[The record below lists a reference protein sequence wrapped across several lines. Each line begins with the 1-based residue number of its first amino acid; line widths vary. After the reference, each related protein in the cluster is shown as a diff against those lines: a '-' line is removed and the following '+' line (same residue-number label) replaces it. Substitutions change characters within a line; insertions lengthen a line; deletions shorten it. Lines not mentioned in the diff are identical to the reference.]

1 MLPLYTGH
9 PYTGNSNAG
18 QNVHYYESIPWT
30 FRLYGIRGLAL
41 TDVRCTGTY
50 CNTRNRF
57 TRNLTFELDGD
68 EVNFLLFASGSE
80 VEDHI
85 SFFGFGLRI

>member
-1 MLPLYTGH
+1 MK
-9 PYTGNSNAG
+9 
-18 QNVHYYESIPWT
+18 V
-30 FRLYGIRGLAL
+30 
-41 TDVRCTGTY
+41 
-50 CNTRNRF
+50 
-57 TRNLTFELDGD
+57 DGD